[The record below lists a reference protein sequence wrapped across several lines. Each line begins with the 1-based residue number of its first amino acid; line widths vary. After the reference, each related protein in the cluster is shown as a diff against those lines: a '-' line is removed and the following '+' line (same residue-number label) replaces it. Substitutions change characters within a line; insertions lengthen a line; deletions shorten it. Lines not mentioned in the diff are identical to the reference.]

1 MSRSVLSLCILAL
14 LLAAPVM
21 AGVEPL
27 SSDSKDALLRAIS
40 DQRNVRKF
48 YAAVVERHGEVRPF
62 AGVLAAEE
70 RQEREL
76 LALCERYGLEAPPVA
91 ADSHIAVPDSVAE
104 ACQAAAAAERESAG
118 ILDKLLASVEE
129 PPIREALARL
139 RTAAAARHLPAFERC
154 AEYGGAFPARPDKPA
169 SCQSCGMV
177 GCGCSERAA
186 LQEQPPDKAPGCG
199 CMRRGQ

>member
-1 MSRSVLSLCILAL
+1 MPKRAAVLCSIAL
-14 LLAAPVM
+14 LFAPPAV
-21 AGVEPL
+21 AGVEAL
-27 SSDSKDALLRAIS
+27 STGGKDALLRAIS
-40 DQRNVRKF
+40 DQRNVSRF

-62 AGVLAAEE
+62 AGVLAAEQ

-76 LALCERYGLEAPPVA
+76 LALCERYGVEAPAVD
-91 ADSHIAVPDSVAE
+91 ADAEVAVPDSVAE

-118 ILDKLLASVEE
+118 ILDELLASVEE
-129 PPIREALARL
+129 PAVRETLARL

-154 AEYGGAFPARPDKPA
+154 AEYGGAFPARSDKPA

-186 LQEQPPDKAPGCG
+186 LEERPPDKAPGCG